1 MTLTSSWVQ
10 AAAEPGR
17 PGGLGAAEQAV
28 LDALDV
34 PALHRTLA
42 DLMRVPSVTGSDA
55 ESDLLGLLAD
65 RTARAGMAVDHWRID
80 VAELA
85 ARPGFPGTE
94 VPRRESWGLVAAT
107 GDDAGPTVVLQG
119 HVDVVPPG
127 DLRRWT
133 GDPWTPRAA
142 GPRLYGRGACD
153 MKAGVAANLAVAEA
167 VLASGLRFPGRL
179 ALHLVGG
186 EEDGGLGAF
195 ATLARGHR
203 GDACVITEPTSG
215 TLTTAAGGA
224 LTFQLVVPGEP
235 AHGSARWAGRSAVEH
250 FTHLDA
256 VLRELEAERNAA
268 VDPLMA
274 EYPIAHTI
282 SVGTVVAGDWA
293 STVPDTLTATGRLGV
308 RLDED
313 PAQARAAVEERLA
326 AACAGHPFLRDHPVE
341 VTWPGGQFAPGRTP
355 AGAPLRRVVTS
366 AQQDLTGTAP
376 RERGVPYGSDLRLY
390 TAEGVPTLH
399 YGPGDVVHAHS
410 YEEYVDL
417 TELTAVT
424 RVLAVATVRLLQA
437 G

>member
-1 MTLTSSWVQ
+1 VTLTGSWAP
-10 AAAEPGR
+10 AALPPEPAGLSRAER
-17 PGGLGAAEQAV
+17 AV

-34 PALHRTLA
+34 AALHRTLV
-42 DLMRVPSVTGSDA
+42 DLLRVPSVTGSDA
-55 ESDLLGLLAD
+55 ESELLAGLAD
-65 RTARAGMAVDHWRID
+65 RTARAGMDVDHWRLD
-80 VAELA
+80 LADLA

-94 VPRRESWGLVAAT
+94 APRRESWGLVAAT
-107 GDDAGPTVVLQG
+107 GHDDGPTVVLQG

-127 DLRRWT
+127 DPGRWH
-133 GDPWTPRAA
+133 GDPWTPRPA
-142 GPRLYGRGACD
+142 GPRLYARGACD

-167 VLASGLRFPGRL
+167 VLASGVRLPGRL
-179 ALHLVGG
+179 ALHLAGG

-224 LTFQLVVPGEP
+224 LTFRLVVPGEP

-250 FTHLDA
+250 FGHLDA
-256 VLRELEAERNAA
+256 ALRELEAERNAR

-293 STVPDTLTATGRLGV
+293 STVPDTLTATGRMGV

-313 PAQARAAVEERLA
+313 PAHARAALEERLA
-326 AACAGHPFLRDHPVE
+326 AACAEHPFLRSHPVQ

-355 AGAPLRRVVTS
+355 ADAPLRRVVTA
-366 AQQDLTGTAP
+366 AQEALTGTAP

-390 TAEGVPTLH
+390 AAEGVPTLH

-410 YEEYVDL
+410 YDEHVDL

-424 RVLAVATVRLLQA
+424 RVLAVATVRLLQL

>member
-1 MTLTSSWVQ
+1 VETP
-10 AAAEPGR
+10 PG
-17 PGGLGAAEQAV
+17 PGELGRAEQAV

-34 PALHRTLA
+34 VALHRTLA
-42 DLMRVPSVTGSDA
+42 DLLTVPSVTGSDT
-55 ESDLLGLLAD
+55 ESELLATLAG
-65 RTARAGMAVDHWRID
+65 RAARAGMDVDHWRLD
-80 VAELA
+80 LADLA
-85 ARPGFPGTE
+85 ARPDFPGTE
-94 VPRRESWGLVAAT
+94 APRTESWGLVAAT
-107 GDDAGPTVVLQG
+107 GDDDGPTVVLQG
-119 HVDVVPPG
+119 HVDVVPAG
-127 DLRRWT
+127 DRRRWN
-133 GDPWTPRAA
+133 GDPWTPRHA
-142 GPRLYGRGACD
+142 GPRLHARGACD

-167 VLASGLRFPGRL
+167 VLASGLRLPGRL

-195 ATLARGHR
+195 GTLARGHR
-203 GDACVITEPTSG
+203 GDACIITEPTSG

-224 LTFQLVVPGEP
+224 LTFELVVAGEP

-250 FTHLDA
+250 FVYLDG
-256 VLRELEAERNAA
+256 VLRDLEAERNAV

-313 PAQARAAVEERLA
+313 PAAARAALEVRLA
-326 AACAGHPFLRDHPVE
+326 EACAAHPFLRSHPVQ
-341 VTWPGGQFAPGRTP
+341 VSWPGGQFAPGRTP
-355 AGAPLRRVVTS
+355 ADAPLRHVVST
-366 AQQDLTGTAP
+366 AQADLTGTTP

-390 TAEGVPTLH
+390 AAEGVPTLH

-410 YEEYVDL
+410 YDEHVDL

-424 RVLAVATVRLLQA
+424 RVLAVATVRLLLA

>member
-1 MTLTSSWVQ
+1 MTLSRTRTPAV
-10 AAAEPGR
+10 APPRPDVLGRAE
-17 PGGLGAAEQAV
+17 LAV

-34 PALHRTLA
+34 TALHRTLA
-42 DLMRVPSVTGSDA
+42 DLLRVPSTTGSDA
-55 ESDLLGLLAD
+55 ESELLAVLAD
-65 RTARAGMAVDHWRID
+65 RARCTGMDVDHWRLD
-80 VAELA
+80 VEDLA
-85 ARPGFPGTE
+85 ARPDFPGTE
-94 VPRRESWGLVAAT
+94 VSRRESWGLVAAT
-107 GDDAGPTVVLQG
+107 GGDSGPTVVLQG

-127 DLRRWT
+127 DRRRWT

-142 GPRLYGRGACD
+142 GTRLYGRGACD

-167 VLASGLRFPGRL
+167 VLASGVRLPGRL
-179 ALHLVGG
+179 ALHMAGG

-224 LTFQLVVPGEP
+224 LTFRLVVAGEP
-235 AHGSARWAGRSAVEH
+235 AHGSARWAGHSAVEH
-250 FTHLDA
+250 FAHLDA
-256 VLRELEAERNAA
+256 ALRELEAERNAS

-313 PAQARAAVEERLA
+313 PAQARAALEDRLR
-326 AACAGHPFLRDHPVE
+326 AACAEHPFLRSHPVE
-341 VTWPGGQFAPGRTP
+341 VTWPGGQFGPGRTP
-355 AGAPLRRVVTS
+355 AGAPLRHAVAS
-366 AQQDLTGTAP
+366 AQQALTGTAP

-390 TAEGVPTLH
+390 AAEGVPTLH

-410 YEEYVDL
+410 YDEHVDL

-424 RVLAVATVRLLQA
+424 RVLAVATVRLLLA

>member
-1 MTLTSSWVQ
+1 VTLTGSWAP
-10 AAAEPGR
+10 AALPPE
-17 PGGLGAAEQAV
+17 PGGLCRAERAV

-42 DLMRVPSVTGSDA
+42 DLLRVPSVTGTDA
-55 ESDLLGLLAD
+55 ESDLLAVLAD
-65 RTARAGMAVDHWRID
+65 RTARAGMDVDHWRLD
-80 VAELA
+80 LAGLA

-107 GDDAGPTVVLQG
+107 GNDDGPTVVLQG

-127 DLRRWT
+127 DPRRWG
-133 GDPWTPRAA
+133 GDPWTPRAD

-167 VLASGLRFPGRL
+167 VLACGVRLPGRL

-224 LTFQLVVPGEP
+224 LTFRLAVPGEP

-250 FTHLDA
+250 FVHLDGA
-256 VLRELEAERNAA
+256 IRELEAERNAA

-293 STVPDTLTATGRLGV
+293 STVPDTLVATGRLGV

-313 PAQARAAVEERLA
+313 PAQARAALEARLA
-326 AACAGHPFLRDHPVE
+326 AACADHPFLRAHPVE
-341 VTWPGGQFAPGRTP
+341 VTWPGGQFAPGRT
-355 AGAPLRRVVTS
+355 AGGAHLRRAVTS
-366 AQQDLTGTAP
+366 AQADLTGTEP

-390 TAEGVPTLH
+390 AAEGVPTLH
-399 YGPGDVVHAHS
+399 YGPGDVVHAHG
-410 YEEYVDL
+410 YDEHVDL

-424 RVLAVATVRLLQA
+424 RVLAVATVRLLL
-437 G
+437 GG

>member
-1 MTLTSSWVQ
+1 MTLTGSWAPVETP
-10 AAAEPGR
+10 AGPGE
-17 PGGLGAAEQAV
+17 LGRAEQAV

-34 PALHRTLA
+34 AALHRTLA
-42 DLMRVPSVTGSDA
+42 DLLTVPSITGSDT
-55 ESDLLGLLAD
+55 ESELLATLAG
-65 RTARAGMAVDHWRID
+65 RAARAGMDVDHWRLD
-80 VAELA
+80 LADLA
-85 ARPGFPGTE
+85 ARPDFPGTE
-94 VPRRESWGLVAAT
+94 APRRESWGLVATT
-107 GDDAGPTVVLQG
+107 GDGDGPTVVLQG

-127 DLRRWT
+127 DPRRWG
-133 GDPWTPRAA
+133 GDPWTPRHA
-142 GPRLYGRGACD
+142 GPRLYARGACD

-167 VLASGLRFPGRL
+167 VLASGLRLPGRL

-195 ATLARGHR
+195 GTLARGHR
-203 GDACVITEPTSG
+203 GDACIITEPTSG

-224 LTFQLVVPGEP
+224 LTFELVVAGEP

-250 FTHLDA
+250 FGYLDA
-256 VLRELEAERNAA
+256 VLRDLEAERNAV

-313 PAQARAAVEERLA
+313 PAAARAALEGRLA
-326 AACAGHPFLRDHPVE
+326 EACAAHPFLRSSPVQ

-355 AGAPLRRVVTS
+355 ADAPLRSVVSS
-366 AQQDLTGTAP
+366 AQADLTGTTP

-390 TAEGVPTLH
+390 AAEGVPTLH

-410 YEEYVDL
+410 YDEHVDL
-417 TELTAVT
+417 AELTAVT
-424 RVLAVATVRLLQA
+424 RVLAVATVRLLT
-437 G
+437 GG

>member
-1 MTLTSSWVQ
+1 MTLTGSW
-10 AAAEPGR
+10 APETRAPRGSTSRAE
-17 PGGLGAAEQAV
+17 EAV

-34 PALHRTLA
+34 TALHRTLA
-42 DLMRVPSVTGSDA
+42 DLLRVPSVTGSDA
-55 ESDLLGLLAD
+55 ESELLAALAE
-65 RTARAGMAVDHWRID
+65 RTARAGMDVDHWRLD
-80 VAELA
+80 VDELA
-85 ARPGFPGTE
+85 GRPGFPGTE
-94 VPRRESWGLVAAT
+94 VPRRESWGLVATT

-127 DLRRWT
+127 DLRRWA
-133 GDPWTPRAA
+133 GDPWTPRVS
-142 GPRLYGRGACD
+142 GPRLHGRGACD

-167 VLASGLRFPGRL
+167 VLASGVRLPGRL

-250 FTHLDA
+250 FVFVDA
-256 VLRELEAERNAA
+256 VLRELEAERNAV

-274 EYPIAHTI
+274 EYPIAHTLSI
-282 SVGTVVAGDWA
+282 GTVVAGDWA
-293 STVPDTLTATGRLGV
+293 STVPDSLTATGRLGV

-326 AACAGHPFLRDHPVE
+326 AACAEHPFLRSHPVE

-355 AGAPLRRVVTS
+355 AGAPLRQVVTA
-366 AQQDLTGTAP
+366 AQEDLTGTAP

-390 TAEGVPTLH
+390 AAEGVPTLH

-410 YEEYVDL
+410 YDEHVDL

>member
-1 MTLTSSWVQ
+1 MTLTGW
-10 AAAEPGR
+10 APETGAPR
-17 PGGLGAAEQAV
+17 GGTSRVEEAV

-34 PALHRTLA
+34 AALHRTLA
-42 DLMRVPSVTGSDA
+42 DLVRVPSVTGSDA
-55 ESDLLGLLAD
+55 ESELLAGLAE
-65 RTARAGMAVDHWRID
+65 RTARAGMDVDHWRLD
-80 VAELA
+80 VDALA

-94 VPRRESWGLVAAT
+94 VPRREAWGLVASTGT
-107 GDDAGPTVVLQG
+107 GDGPTVVLQG

-127 DLRRWT
+127 DPRRWG
-133 GDPWTPRAA
+133 GDPWTPRPA

-153 MKAGVAANLAVAEA
+153 MKAGVAADLAVAEA
-167 VLASGLRFPGRL
+167 VLASGVRLPGRL

-224 LTFQLVVPGEP
+224 LTFRLVVPGEP
-235 AHGSARWAGRSAVEH
+235 AHGSTRWAGHSAVEH
-250 FTHLDA
+250 FGYLDA
-256 VLRELEAERNAA
+256 VLRELEAERNAV

-274 EYPIAHTI
+274 EYPVAHTLSI
-282 SVGTVVAGDWA
+282 GTVVAGDWA
-293 STVPDTLTATGRLGV
+293 STVPDSLTATGRLGV

-313 PAQARAAVEERLA
+313 PADARAAVEERLA
-326 AACAGHPFLRDHPVE
+326 AACAGHPFLRAHPVE
-341 VTWPGGQFAPGRTP
+341 VTWSGGQFAPGRTP
-355 AGAPLRRVVTS
+355 AGAPLRDVVAS
-366 AQQDLTGTAP
+366 AQADLTGTAP

-390 TAEGVPTLH
+390 AAEGVPTLH

-410 YEEYVDL
+410 YDEHVDL

-424 RVLAVATVRLLQA
+424 RVLALATVRLLA
-437 G
+437 GRP

>member
-1 MTLTSSWVQ
+1 MTLTGVEAPQTGAPRGGTSR
-10 AAAEPGR
+10 AE
-17 PGGLGAAEQAV
+17 EAV

-42 DLMRVPSVTGSDA
+42 DLVRVPSVTGSDA
-55 ESDLLGLLAD
+55 ESDLLAALAE
-65 RTARAGMAVDHWRID
+65 RTARAGMDVDHWRLD
-80 VAELA
+80 VDGLA

-94 VPRRESWGLVAAT
+94 VPRRESWGLVAST

-127 DLRRWT
+127 DRRRWA
-133 GDPWTPRAA
+133 GDPWTPRPS
-142 GPRLYGRGACD
+142 GPRLYARGACD

-167 VLASGLRFPGRL
+167 VLASGVRLPGRL

-224 LTFQLVVPGEP
+224 LTFRLVVPGEP
-235 AHGSARWAGRSAVEH
+235 AHGSTRWAGHSAVEH
-250 FTHLDA
+250 FAYVDA
-256 VLRELEAERNAA
+256 VLRDLEAERNAV

-274 EYPIAHTI
+274 EYPVAHTLSI
-282 SVGTVVAGDWA
+282 GTVVAGDWA
-293 STVPDTLTATGRLGV
+293 STVPDSLTATGRLGV

-313 PAQARAAVEERLA
+313 PADARAAVEERLA
-326 AACAGHPFLRDHPVE
+326 AACAGHPFLRAHPVE
-341 VTWPGGQFAPGRTP
+341 VTWAGGQFAPGRTP
-355 AGAPLRRVVTS
+355 AGAPLRDVVAA
-366 AQQDLTGTAP
+366 AQADLTGAAP

-390 TAEGVPTLH
+390 AAEGVPTLH

-410 YEEYVDL
+410 YDEHVDL

-437 G
+437 

>member
-1 MTLTSSWVQ
+1 MTLSRSRVPV
-10 AAAEPGR
+10 AVPPRGEVLSRAE
-17 PGGLGAAEQAV
+17 LAV

-34 PALHRTLA
+34 EALHRTLA
-42 DLMRVPSVTGSDA
+42 DLLRVPSVTGSDA
-55 ESDLLGLLAD
+55 ESDLLAALAD
-65 RTARAGMAVDHWRID
+65 RTARAGMDVDHWRLD
-80 VAELA
+80 LDDLA

-94 VPRRESWGLVAAT
+94 APRRESWGLVAAT
-107 GDDAGPTVVLQG
+107 GDDTGPTVVLQG

-127 DLRRWT
+127 DPGRWT
-133 GDPWTPRAA
+133 GDPWTPRVA
-142 GPRLYGRGACD
+142 GSRLYARGACD
-153 MKAGVAANLAVAEA
+153 MKAGVAAVLAVAEA
-167 VLASGLRFPGRL
+167 VTASGVRLPGRL
-179 ALHLVGG
+179 ALHFAGG

-224 LTFQLVVPGEP
+224 LTFRLDVPGEP
-235 AHGSARWAGRSAVEH
+235 AHGSARWAGHSAVEH
-250 FTHLDA
+250 FAHLLA
-256 VLRELEAERNAA
+256 ALRELEAERNAS

-274 EYPIAHTI
+274 EYPVAHTI

-293 STVPDTLTATGRLGV
+293 STVPDRLTATGRLGV

-313 PAQARAAVEERLA
+313 PAQARAALEDRLA
-326 AACAGHPFLRDHPVE
+326 EVCAGHPFLRSRPVR

-355 AGAPLRRVVTS
+355 AGSPLRQAVTS
-366 AQQDLTGTAP
+366 AQEALTGTAP

-390 TAEGVPTLH
+390 AAEGVPTLH

-410 YEEYVDL
+410 YDEHVDL

-424 RVLAVATVRLLQA
+424 RVLAVATVRLLTA